1 MCFARRMSD
10 PTDKAVGLT
19 RGSRGYKLASTPRPG
34 QENTPEASPPLTRGD
49 LPPHVV
55 DGLPMP
61 VVITRTA
68 DDSVL
73 TVNEEYA
80 AVFGLSGTG
89 AVGKPFRD
97 LHWAPEDRDR
107 VLEAH
112 ARGALESVEVRM
124 RTASGACR
132 WAQADVAAFEFQGEP
147 VYLNT
152 LYDIGQLKSAERK
165 LEESMAV
172 LGEMARFPEM
182 NPGPVVRLELDGTI
196 LRANEA
202 ARQVLGLEVL
212 EGVCLWDLLPGLDE
226 ELRDRIAEAEAP
238 VCEEVEVGNVW
249 LALTFAYETDSRHI
263 FVYGTDVTAQ
273 RKAERELAE
282 RARFP
287 QLNPGPVARLHPDGT
302 VIRANPAAGRAFGRD
317 TMAGASFPAL
327 AHIDDDTWSRIL
339 TTAEM
344 VRHEERIDDRW
355 ISFTLV
361 YEPAL
366 DQVFAYGSDVTELK
380 KAQHD
385 LAELARFPEMNPG
398 PVLRLDR
405 EGTILLA
412 NQAARRLFDA
422 DDLAGHSWLALCP
435 GVDAAFWS
443 SVRTASEPVP
453 LEAKLGSRFYMLHHA
468 PGPEGAFVFVYGSD
482 LTAQKNAESALRQS
496 EKMATLGTLTAGMA
510 HELNNPAAA
519 AQRAAEQLEIAFADL
534 ERAHLTLRGLSLG
547 AGVDR
552 LLEELGEQAR
562 HVAAHPI
569 EIGAM
574 ERVDREAH
582 VEQWLE
588 DHGVEHAWESAP
600 GLVEMGYTPSALDEL
615 VGKGAGDH
623 VGLVVAWQAQAH
635 RVYRLAGEIRH
646 GSGRLVEIVSAMK
659 AYAYLGQAPLQ
670 TVDVNEGL
678 RNTLVILRSK
688 LGEGI
693 EVVQALDPDLPPLEA
708 YGSELNQVW
717 THLIDNAA
725 DALEGE
731 GHIAIKTR
739 RADDRLIVEVED
751 DGPGIPAPVQP
762 QVFDAFFT
770 TKPPGMG
777 TGLGLNTC
785 YNIVVKQHAGSIELS
800 SVPGRTCFTVSLPLR
815 VAPASPQVSGLSQRG
830 P

>member
-1 MCFARRMSD
+1 
-10 PTDKAVGLT
+10 
-19 RGSRGYKLASTPRPG
+19 
-34 QENTPEASPPLTRGD
+34 
-49 LPPHVV
+49 
-55 DGLPMP
+55 MP
-61 VVITRTA
+61 VVITHAR

-73 TVNEEYA
+73 RVNEEYTA
-80 AVFGLSGTG
+80 AFGLSG
-89 AVGKPFRD
+89 AEVAGKPFRD

-107 VLEAH
+107 TLAAH
-112 ARGALESVEVRM
+112 SAGAIESVEVRM
-124 RTASGACR
+124 RSASGECR
-132 WAQADVAAFEFQGEP
+132 WAQADVAAFEYDGEP

-152 LYDIGQLKSAERK
+152 LYDIGQLKGAQRK
-165 LEESMAV
+165 LEESRAV

-182 NPGPVVRLELDGTI
+182 NPGPVARLEIDGTI
-196 LRANEA
+196 LRANA
-202 ARQVLGLEVL
+202 PARAVLGTESL
-212 EGVCLWDLLPGLDE
+212 EGACLWDLLPGLDVGLKE
-226 ELRDRIAEAEAP
+226 RIVEAGAP
-238 VCEEVEVGNVW
+238 TCEEVKVGDVW
-249 LALTFAYETDSRHI
+249 LALTFAYEEASRHI

-273 RKAERELAE
+273 KRAEGELAE

-287 QLNPGPVARLHPDGT
+287 QLNPGPVARLRADGT
-302 VIRANPAAGRAFGRD
+302 VIRANPAAGRVFGKD
-317 TMAGASFPAL
+317 SIAGASFRAL
-327 AHIDDDTWSRIL
+327 AGIDDDTWSRIL
-339 TTAEM
+339 TTGEM
-344 VRHEERIDDRW
+344 VRHEETVDDRW

-361 YEPAL
+361 YEPLL
-366 DQVFAYGSDVTELK
+366 DQVFAYGSDITELK
-380 KAQHD
+380 KAQHE

-398 PVLRLDR
+398 PVLRLDK
-405 EGTILLA
+405 EGKVLLA
-412 NQAARRLFDA
+412 NRAARRLFDL
-422 DDLAGHSWLALCP
+422 DELAGRSWLDLCP

-443 SVRTASEPVP
+443 SVRRASEPVP
-453 LEAKLGSRFYMLHHA
+453 LEAKLDSRFYMLHHA

-482 LTAQKNAESALRQS
+482 LTAQKTAESALRQS
-496 EKMATLGTLTAGMA
+496 ERMATLGTLTAGMA

-547 AGVDR
+547 TEVDR
-552 LLEELGEQAR
+552 LLAELGEQAR
-562 HVAAHPI
+562 QVAANPI
-569 EIGAM
+569 EIGSM
-574 ERVDREAH
+574 ERVDRETH
-582 VEQWLE
+582 VERWLE

-600 GLVEMGYTPSALDEL
+600 GLVEIGYTPTTLDEL

-646 GSGRLVEIVSAMK
+646 GSSRLVEIVSAMK

-693 EVVQALDPDLPPLEA
+693 EVVQALDPDLPPVEA

-725 DALEGE
+725 DALDGA

-739 RADDRLIVEVED
+739 LADDRLIVEVED
-751 DGPGIPAPVQP
+751 DGPGIPLSAQP

-785 YNIVVKQHAGSIELS
+785 YNIVVKKHAGSIEVS

-815 VAPASPQVSGLSQRG
+815 VAPAREEEPGAQVDDPGLERASD
-830 P
+830 